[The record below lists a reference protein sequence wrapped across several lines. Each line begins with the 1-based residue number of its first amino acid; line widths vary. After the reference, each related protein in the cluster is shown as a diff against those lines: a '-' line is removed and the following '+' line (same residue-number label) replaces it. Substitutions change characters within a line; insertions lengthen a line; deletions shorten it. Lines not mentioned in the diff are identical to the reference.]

1 MASNV
6 KSKIAFIC
14 GAVILFICF
23 LTKSELAVNINEING
38 ISNRWFYI
46 KNSYTGK
53 YLDVYNGYANAG
65 TNVQQCKYNGSYA
78 QKWYF
83 YHIGNGEYFIASDT
97 GSTNDGEYTY
107 FNFVLDVVNG
117 INEDGTN
124 IHIWE
129 ILQGDPQKFAVTSTG
144 VGTYVIRTKSSN
156 WEKCLSLAS
165 DFCSDGVNVEQRTY
179 NGDVDQEW
187 ILEPVN
193 RWNSLG
199 VRYAEECYNKRT
211 ACYPNCSD
219 IGGDC
224 ANFVSQCLLA
234 AGKHINSDWYMDKKN
249 NVYQTPAAGTTQLDA
264 SWDYTY
270 AWINA
275 DEFRKYW
282 KENAVR
288 TYACSGKKA
297 LEDMFGVY
305 AQDYV
310 AGDVIQYGDSFLGL
324 ETSTEHTMYI
334 TGYKT
339 QIVDGTLYPS
349 YTVTY
354 HSSDTLNKPLTEL
367 YQKYSNKYFR
377 MYQIH

>member
-1 MASNV
+1 M
-6 KSKIAFIC
+6 
-14 GAVILFICF
+14 
-23 LTKSELAVNINEING
+23 
-38 ISNRWFYI
+38 
-46 KNSYTGK
+46 
-53 YLDVYNGYANAG
+53 YNGYANAG

-117 INEDGTN
+117 INE
-124 IHIWE
+124 
-129 ILQGDPQKFAVTSTG
+129 
-144 VGTYVIRTKSSN
+144 
-156 WEKCLSLAS
+156 
-165 DFCSDGVNVEQRTY
+165 
-179 NGDVDQEW
+179 
-187 ILEPVN
+187 
-193 RWNSLG
+193 
-199 VRYAEECYNKRT
+199 
-211 ACYPNCSD
+211 
-219 IGGDC
+219 
-224 ANFVSQCLLA
+224 
-234 AGKHINSDWYMDKKN
+234 
-249 NVYQTPAAGTTQLDA
+249 
-264 SWDYTY
+264 
-270 AWINA
+270 